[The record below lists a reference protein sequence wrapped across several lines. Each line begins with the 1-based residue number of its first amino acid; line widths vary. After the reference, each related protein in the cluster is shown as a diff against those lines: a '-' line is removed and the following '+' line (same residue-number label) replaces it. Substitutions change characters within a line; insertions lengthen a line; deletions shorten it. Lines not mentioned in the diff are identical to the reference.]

1 MIFGYK
7 QRGPAAAEAHNIFHY
22 LSYEGAVDIDKI
34 QDEVQRSA
42 IEGHIQNFGQT
53 PSQLIVKDPHPSRLQ
68 AEPIGGLLSGV
79 SITFLPL
86 SFSDEM
92 HWLTL
97 WVLNPIGAGI

>member
-1 MIFGYK
+1 MSNNLHHWIDLIFGFK

-53 PSQLIVKDPHPSRLQ
+53 PSQLIVKDPHPSRSQ
-68 AEPIGGLLSGV
+68 VESSVVGVFSGV
-79 SITFLPL
+79 SMML
-86 SFSDEM
+86 
-92 HWLTL
+92 
-97 WVLNPIGAGI
+97 